1 MEISSIATS
10 GAALP
15 QQYIAAKTQSEYPEQ
30 ARVREESVPANEA
43 QSTSTNNGVEA
54 RAVQARE
61 SNGQPE
67 RAEAPKVFVN
77 AQGQK
82 TGTIISV
89 TA

>member
-10 GAALP
+10 GAALQ
-15 QQYIAAKTQSEYPEQ
+15 QQYIAAKAQSEYPEQ

-43 QSTSTNNGVEA
+43 QSTSTNNVEA

>member
-10 GAALP
+10 GAALQ
-15 QQYIAAKTQSEYPEQ
+15 QQYTAAKAQSEYPEQ

-43 QSTSTNNGVEA
+43 QSTSTNNVEA

-67 RAEAPKVFVN
+67 RAETPKVFVN